1 MDSRPCVLSK
11 KHLIWIGQQLRTI
24 FALDSFWF

>member
-11 KHLIWIGQQLRTI
+11 TNLIWIGQKIRAI
-24 FALDSFWF
+24 FALGSFWF